1 MDSYIS
7 FDQQAQAHQ
16 NHQDDYEQVPCFSI
30 FSNIHHT
37 NSNFNHTNNSS
48 IIMEP
53 SLGVIPFKNQN
64 VNALYGGGT
73 TPYDV
78 DSACLNTDLNFEGD
92 SRKVLKAFVDQIAKL
107 ERNNQISN
115 VKGSS
120 PSRW

>member
-1 MDSYIS
+1 
-7 FDQQAQAHQ
+7 
-16 NHQDDYEQVPCFSI
+16 
-30 FSNIHHT
+30 
-37 NSNFNHTNNSS
+37 
-48 IIMEP
+48 MEP

-78 DSACLNTDLNFEGD
+78 DSACFNTDLNFEGD

-120 PSRW
+120 PSLGDASSESFLSDVCMPNLWNNF